1 MNAQDVLDTPFSK
14 CAEGRCSIFTIFYC
28 AKNSVRS
35 ASKLLSY
42 SHFVPDSFGVI
53 YLYIFHTILILKREH
68 RLFVF
73 KLYSR
78 MSDVCLFTVVFD

>member
-28 AKNSVRS
+28 AKNAIRS

-53 YLYIFHTILILKREH
+53 YLYIFSYHFDIKKRTSSI
-68 RLFVF
+68 RL
-73 KLYSR
+73 
-78 MSDVCLFTVVFD
+78 